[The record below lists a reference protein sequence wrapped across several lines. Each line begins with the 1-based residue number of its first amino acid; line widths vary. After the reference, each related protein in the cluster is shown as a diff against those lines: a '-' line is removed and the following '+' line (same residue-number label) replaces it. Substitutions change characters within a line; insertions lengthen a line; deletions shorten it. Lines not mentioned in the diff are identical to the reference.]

1 MIKEIKHIKKQ
12 GKIMNVETNSYYDL
26 DQKVVK
32 DLIES
37 IDNRDLEKVNEIIKT
52 IDSVQLAYFLSTA
65 VNDHREELVNILD
78 HYLLSDALVH
88 VVPDLQIKIIETLG
102 EESTAKLLML
112 LDIED
117 IVTIVKDLDSKHLE
131 NILSYLPDQTK
142 KSVKELLSYP
152 EESAGRLI
160 HKDMVIAPYY
170 WTINQLIDFL
180 RNYKKI
186 PENFYQIFIINSKL
200 EPIGSVNLNKV
211 ISNSGETIIEEIMDP
226 DIKIIKTGVDQE
238 EVARVFQDYSLLS
251 APVVNKHGKIIGVI
265 LIEDVIKVV
274 QQETEEDVLK
284 ISGVSANDINAPIH
298 KTIIKRLPWLLFN
311 LLAAT
316 ICSIVVGFFD
326 NAIEMFIAL
335 PIIMPIIA
343 SMSGNVGSQT
353 VVLTIRAIATKYLT
367 EQNAKRILIK
377 ELIIGFING
386 IILSTI
392 SVMVLA
398 IRFHNFKIEMIFV
411 ASMITMSII
420 ATFIGAFI
428 PIMLHRLKS
437 DPAVSSS
444 ILTSATT
451 DILSAL
457 IFLGLATMF
466 LLNS

>member
-1 MIKEIKHIKKQ
+1 
-12 GKIMNVETNSYYDL
+12 MNVDTNSHYGL
-26 DQKVVK
+26 DRKVIS

-37 IDNRDLEKVNEIIKT
+37 INNQDLENIHDIIKK
-52 IDSVQLAYFLSTA
+52 IDSVQLAYFLSTSI
-65 VNDHREELVNILD
+65 NDHRERLINILD
-78 HYLLSDALVH
+78 QHSLSSALVH
-88 VVPDLQIKIIETLG
+88 VVPDLQVEIIDTLG
-102 EESTAKLLML
+102 EKNTAELLIL
-112 LDIED
+112 LNVED
-117 IVTIVKDLDSKHLE
+117 IVTIMKDLDKKSVE
-131 NILSYLPDQTK
+131 SILCYLPNKTK
-142 KSVKELLSYP
+142 KSVEELLAYP

-160 HKDMVIAPYY
+160 HKDMVIAPEY
-170 WTINQLIDFL
+170 WTISQLTEFL

-186 PENFYQIFIINSKL
+186 PEKFYQIFIINSRL
-200 EPIGSVNLNKV
+200 EPIGSVHLNKIISHSGDTV
-211 ISNSGETIIEEIMDP
+211 IQEIMDD

-265 LIEDVIKVV
+265 LIGDVIKVV
-274 QQETEEDVLK
+274 QQETEEDALK
-284 ISGVSANDINAPIH
+284 IGGVLSKTDINTPLH
-298 KTIIKRLPWLLFN
+298 KTIITRLPWLLFN

-316 ICSIVVGFFD
+316 ICSIVTGFFEQTIK
-326 NAIEMFIAL
+326 NFIIL

-343 SMSGNVGSQT
+343 SMSGNSGSQT
-353 VVLTIRAIATKYLT
+353 VTLTIRALATKHLT
-367 EQNAKRILIK
+367 EQNAKRILMK
-377 ELIIGFING
+377 ELYIGCING

-392 SVMVLA
+392 SLTVIAM
-398 IRFHNFKIEMIFV
+398 RFHDFEIEIIFV
-411 ASMITMSII
+411 ISMIMMSVI

-457 IFLGLATMF
+457 IFLGLATIF

>member
-1 MIKEIKHIKKQ
+1 
-12 GKIMNVETNSYYDL
+12 MNVETNFHYDL

-65 VNDHREELVNILD
+65 INDHREELVNVLD

-102 EESTAKLLML
+102 AENTARLLVL

-142 KSVKELLSYP
+142 KSVEELLSYP

-170 WTINQLIDFL
+170 WTINQLMEFL

-211 ISNSGETIIEEIMDP
+211 ISNSGETIIEEIMDR

-284 ISGVSANDINAPIH
+284 ISGVSAKADINAPIH

-326 NAIEMFIAL
+326 NVIEMFIAL

-377 ELIIGFING
+377 ELIIGLING

-398 IRFHNFKIEMIFV
+398 IRFHNFKIGMIFV
-411 ASMITMSII
+411 ASMIMMSII

-457 IFLGLATMF
+457 IFLGLATIF

>member
-1 MIKEIKHIKKQ
+1 MSMEKGLH
-12 GKIMNVETNSYYDL
+12 YDL
-26 DQKVVK
+26 DQKVIK

-65 VNDHREELVNILD
+65 INDHREELVNILD

-102 EESTAKLLML
+102 EKNTANLLTL

-131 NILSYLPDQTK
+131 SILNHLPNQIR
-142 KSVKELLSYP
+142 KSVEELLSYP

-160 HKDMVIAPYY
+160 HKNMVIAPYY
-170 WTINQLIDFL
+170 WTVDQLTEFL
-180 RNYKKI
+180 RNYKKV
-186 PENFYQIFIINSKL
+186 PENFHQIFVINSKL
-200 EPIGSVNLNKV
+200 EPVGYVNLSKV
-211 ISNSGETIIEEIMDP
+211 ISHSGDTVIEEIMEK

-238 EVARVFQDYSLLS
+238 EVARIFQNYSLLS
-251 APVVNKHGKIIGVI
+251 APVVNKHGKIIGAI
-265 LIEDVIKVV
+265 LIQDVIKVV

-284 ISGVSANDINAPIH
+284 ISGVSSKCDINAPIH
-298 KTIIKRLPWLLFN
+298 KTIITRLPWLLFN

-316 ICSIVVGFFD
+316 LCSIVVGFFD
-326 NAIEMFIAL
+326 TVIESFIVL

-343 SMSGNVGSQT
+343 SMSGNAGSQT
-353 VVLTIRAIATKYLT
+353 VTLTIRAIATKYLT
-367 EQNAKRILIK
+367 EQNARRVLIK
-377 ELIIGFING
+377 EFLIGLING

-392 SVMVLA
+392 SLVVLA
-398 IRFHNFKIEMIFV
+398 IRFHSFKVEMIFV
-411 ASMITMSII
+411 ASMIMMSII

-457 IFLGLATMF
+457 IFLGLATIF
-466 LLNS
+466 LLSS